1 MAIIGTEL
9 LIDDVEEAIS
19 EMLRSTH
26 VVTPADNHNIWAGFG
41 FDPKV
46 TGSDIVAA
54 ARTYGLTVTAL
65 CDYKFVPVHDPE
77 KYDVCDFC
85 MEIAQQRM
93 MENNE

>member
-19 EMLRSTH
+19 EMLRATH
-26 VVTPADNHNIWAGFG
+26 IITPFDNQLIWAGFN
-41 FDPKV
+41 FNPNV
-46 TGSDIVAA
+46 TGIDIVAA
-54 ARTYGLTVTAL
+54 ARAHGLTVTAL